1 MKDLF
6 SRNIKFLRL
15 INNKSQS
22 DIGFQLNK
30 AHTSIGNWEKGISEP
45 SLGEIEEIA
54 RIFEISAKDL
64 LFTDLSNVEVNNEA
78 NVEVT
83 AAKTKFTEV
92 AKEINDVC
100 KGCIVKDEVI
110 KSKDEVIETQKGL
123 IESLRLSQTLLQQ
136 QLHSLS
142 PPSKRVG

>member
-15 INNKSQS
+15 VNNKSQS
-22 DIGFQLNK
+22 DIGLQLNK

-45 SLGEIEEIA
+45 SLEEIEEIA

-64 LFTDLSNVEVNNEA
+64 LFTDLSNVEVNDEA

-83 AAKTKFTEV
+83 AAKAKFTEV
-92 AKEINDVC
+92 AKEVKAICKVC
-100 KGCIVKDEVI
+100 IAKDEVI
-110 KSKDEVIETQKGL
+110 KSKDEVIDTQKGL
-123 IESLRLSQTLLQQ
+123 IESLQLSQKLLQQ
-136 QLHSLS
+136 QLEVIIPH
-142 PPSKRVG
+142 SKRTG